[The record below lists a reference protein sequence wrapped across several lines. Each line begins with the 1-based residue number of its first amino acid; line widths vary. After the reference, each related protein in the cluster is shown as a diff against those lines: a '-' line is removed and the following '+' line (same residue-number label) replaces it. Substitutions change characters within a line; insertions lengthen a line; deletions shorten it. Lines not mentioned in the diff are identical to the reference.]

1 MNAPTTAEYC
11 IARTIFA
18 CNDHGRGGREYWDHD
33 AVTWRFTTTSDD
45 RVSLEL
51 YAQKGASGPGP
62 QAAGYDT
69 TRLLGTWDLGP
80 LAQLDLVLSGQLAAN
95 GNTRPGFDSVDSYDV
110 PEDEADEL
118 ARASAT
124 GPSAARPGWLIDE
137 CGDYQ
142 HLTLRTLNY
151 LEYQA
156 VCDTLGH
163 PDHNGYI
170 ARVQANTATM
180 AARHASRA
188 NLSEAEQFAAVL
200 DDLCTP
206 RN

>member
-95 GNTRPGFDSVDSYDV
+95 GLRLGRQLRRPRRRGR
-110 PEDEADEL
+110 
-118 ARASAT
+118 RAS
-124 GPSAARPGWLIDE
+124 SCQRHRPFCRPPRLA
-137 CGDYQ
+137 
-142 HLTLRTLNY
+142 HR
-151 LEYQA
+151 
-156 VCDTLGH
+156 
-163 PDHNGYI
+163 
-170 ARVQANTATM
+170 RVW
-180 AARHASRA
+180 
-188 NLSEAEQFAAVL
+188 
-200 DDLCTP
+200 
-206 RN
+206 